1 MHGKSELPLTLMFP
15 LVIRGMLGIHQGQE
29 PHPVSLFPMI
39 RSTIMNV
46 GIEAHLVKAWETTP

>member
-29 PHPVSLFPMI
+29 PHPVSLSPI
-39 RSTIMNV
+39 TRSTIMNV
-46 GIEAHLVKAWETTP
+46 GIGARPVKAWEMML